1 LHWWQNGSDG
11 IKLIWG
17 RSLKL
22 VFAITATPNQA
33 LQHPPFYHGKKGLL
47 QERSDDEIRQQNENG
62 KNGMRISDSEW
73 EENMKAETR
82 RCL

>member
-1 LHWWQNGSDG
+1 
-11 IKLIWG
+11 
-17 RSLKL
+17 LKL

-33 LQHPPFYHGKKGLL
+33 LQHPPFYYGKKGLL
-47 QERSDDEIRQQNENG
+47 QERSDDEIRQQNEEIE
-62 KNGMRISDSEW
+62 KNGMRIRDSEW